1 MVTEYDILEN
11 WEGPTTENKD
21 WRKKLDKGIEEDI
34 EQALQDQ
41 VEGMIEPPLSE
52 TSVPLE
58 AEQGWRLGDP
68 LWKEMLWGKGT
79 EDWGVLGDIGRDLT
93 AQGIDIGQFL
103 TYLNP
108 TTVLSDDLRDE
119 MESWKFEGD
128 LYDKIYDTSEYK
140 GVREMKKQAFED
152 KQQMKSALKDG
163 YVTDENGNKRKL
175 NMSDRSFINDQIS
188 KIDEW
193 TAGEPDDLIAEM
205 QADENIM
212 WGPDWMHPSRWGQTW
227 KGLANEMGLTPS
239 NVAPN
244 NPYKDQSEWLRA
256 GGNIIPWLV
265 GAGSKKAAVT
275 GTGKALT
282 TLGHKF
288 GDATKTGITRLV
300 DKLPTPVRTSVEQ
313 LLPKLSGKGTI
324 FPAKTGPHFWNRPW
338 TPFRKDFYKPTT
350 YRNAALSGIMLAGK
364 KNLYNPAEAATIS
377 DSWDRDPVVFDSY
390 MQDKLNNY
398 SPPKPKPKPKPKG
411 PGHWNEFEG

>member
-1 MVTEYDILEN
+1 MADYDILEN

-21 WRKKLDKGIEEDI
+21 WRKKLDKGICED
-34 EQALQDQ
+34 LS
-41 VEGMIEPPLSE
+41 EGMIESELSE

-58 AEQGWRLGDP
+58 AEEGWRFTDP
-68 LWKEMLWGKGT
+68 LWHEMLWGYNQP
-79 EDWGVLGDIGRDLT
+79 GVGVIGDIGRDLT
-93 AQGIDIGQFL
+93 AQGIDLLQGL
-103 TYLNP
+103 TYINP
-108 TTVLSDDLRDE
+108 TTVLADDLRDE

-140 GVREMKKQAFED
+140 AVREIKQLAFEE
-152 KQQMKSALKDG
+152 KQQMKSDLKDG

-205 QADENIM
+205 QSKENIM

-227 KGLANEMGLTPS
+227 RKTANELGFTPS
-239 NVAPN
+239 NVAVN
-244 NPYKDQSEWLRA
+244 NPYKDQSEWLRGA
-256 GGNIIPWLV
+256 GNIIPWLAA
-265 GAGSKKAAVT
+265 AGSKKAAAT

-288 GDATKTGITRLV
+288 GDAAKTGITRLM
-300 DKLPTPVRTSVEQ
+300 DKLPTPVRKTVGQ
-313 LLPKLSGKGTI
+313 VFPTLSGQGTV

-338 TPFRKDFYKPTT
+338 TPFKKDFYKPTT

-377 DSWDRDPVVFDSY
+377 DDWGRDSDPVTFDPY
-390 MQDKLNNY
+390 IQERMDRIREPRDEQR
-398 SPPKPKPKPKPKG
+398 G
-411 PGHWNEFEG
+411 PGPWNEFRG